1 MAQDIA
7 PQQGAPG
14 ADGQPLGF
22 FGESVVKDE
31 DFLGNIALTAREW
44 RAVGELSR
52 AYGEFEPVELRD
64 HVGPVALARLIEMGV
79 AERGPTP
86 ARFDR
91 RAYPV
96 GYRLSPLGWKVMK
109 RGRAPQR

>member
-1 MAQDIA
+1 VNAA
-7 PQQGAPG
+7 V
-14 ADGQPLGF
+14 

-64 HVGPVALARLIEMGV
+64 HVGPIALARLIEMGV

-86 ARFDR
+86 PRFDR
-91 RAYPV
+91 RAFPV